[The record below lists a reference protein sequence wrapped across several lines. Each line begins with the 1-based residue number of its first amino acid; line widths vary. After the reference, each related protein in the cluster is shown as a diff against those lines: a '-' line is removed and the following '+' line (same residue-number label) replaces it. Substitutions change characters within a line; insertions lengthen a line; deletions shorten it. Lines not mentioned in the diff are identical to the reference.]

1 MVKYF
6 KYILV
11 AACIA
16 MLSASCNKWLE
27 VKPQDGIIRDDY
39 WKTKEQFEAAVIGC
53 YSSLLDNAL
62 VTDLFAW
69 GELRADMVTSTLNTP
84 ADAVNI
90 MQNNILPSN
99 SFTDWSA
106 VYRTINNCNTV
117 IEYGPAVIKNDPT
130 LTVAQ
135 QNAWLAEAYA
145 MRGLM
150 YFYLLRT
157 FGEVPLQLTATS
169 TDDQVQLLA
178 KSSQDSVYGQI
189 MSDLKYAEQ
198 NAVETYG
205 VTATDKGR
213 ITKSTV
219 FAIEADAY
227 LWEDKYDSCV
237 AACDS
242 IINSQRFGLVP
253 GNVSQESW
261 FNTLY
266 YNGNSSESIFEFQFD
281 AQALNPFY
289 DMFTSSSKE
298 YSAPSTYLG
307 DEVYGL
313 DQSGLQKDIRGDG
326 GSYDAAS
333 GTLIKYAGATAG
345 ASITLRT
352 QALSYAHWI
361 VYRYADI
368 LLMKAEALAY
378 LNRGG
383 ESLQLIQTVRDRAQ
397 AIDFTKETPDSTS
410 ANDVAKYVLDERA
423 REFSFEGK
431 RWYDVLR
438 YAKRNN
444 YTNLSELLSVVVQ
457 NAPSYL
463 IQTIQNKYKDVNSHY
478 LPINQ
483 SELQADPDLVQNI
496 FYTTQ

>member
-1 MVKYF
+1 MIKFF

-11 AACIA
+11 AAGVS
-16 MLSASCNKWLE
+16 MLMVSCSKWLE

-62 VTDLFAW
+62 VTDLFVW
-69 GELRADMVTSTLNTP
+69 GELRADMVVSTLNTP
-84 ADAVNI
+84 VDAVNI
-90 MQNNILPSN
+90 MQDNILSSN

-117 IEYGPAVIKNDPT
+117 IEYGPTVIKNDPT
-130 LTVAQ
+130 LTVTQ

-145 MRGLM
+145 LRGLM

-157 FGEVPLQLTATS
+157 FREVPLQLTATS
-169 TDDQVQLLA
+169 TDNQVQLLA
-178 KSSQDSVYGQI
+178 KSPEDSVYSQI
-189 MSDLKYAEQ
+189 ISDLKFAEQ

-213 ITKSTV
+213 ITKNTV

-227 LWEDKYDSCV
+227 LWENKYDSCA

-242 IINSQRFGLVP
+242 IINSQRLGLVP
-253 GNVSQESW
+253 STLSQESW

-266 YNGNSSESIFEFQFD
+266 YNGNSTESIFEFQFD

-289 DMFTSSSKE
+289 NMFTSSTAQYNAST
-298 YSAPSTYLG
+298 TYLG
-307 DEVYGL
+307 NDIYGL
-313 DQSGLQKDIRGDG
+313 DLSGLQRDIRGDG
-326 GSYDAAS
+326 GSYAAAG
-333 GTLIKYAGATAG
+333 GTLIKYAGATG
-345 ASITLRT
+345 GTSITLRT

-361 VYRYADI
+361 VYRYADV
-368 LLMKAEALAY
+368 LLMKAEAMAY

-383 ESLQLIQTVRDRAQ
+383 ESLQLIQTIRNRGQ
-397 AIDFTKETPDSTS
+397 AIDLTAETPDST
-410 ANDVAKYVLDERA
+410 AADDVARYVLDERA

-431 RWYDVLR
+431 RWYDLLR

-444 YTNLSELLSVVVQ
+444 YANIDALGQAAIV
-457 NAPSYL
+457 NAPAYL
-463 IQTIQNKYKDVNSHY
+463 IQTILNKFKDVNSHY
-478 LPINQ
+478 LPISQ
-483 SELQADPDLVQNI
+483 DELQADPKLVQNP
-496 FYTTQ
+496 YYGK

>member
-6 KYILV
+6 KYVLV
-11 AACIA
+11 AACIV
-16 MLSASCNKWLE
+16 MLSASCKKWLE

-53 YSSLLDNAL
+53 YSSLLDNAV
-62 VTDLFAW
+62 VTDLFVW
-69 GELRADMVTSTLNTP
+69 GELRADMVASTLNTP

-90 MQNNILPSN
+90 MWDNILPSN
-99 SFTDWSA
+99 TYTDWSA
-106 VYRTINNCNTV
+106 VYRTINYCNTV
-117 IEYGPAVIKNDPT
+117 IEYGPTVIKNDPT
-130 LTVAQ
+130 LTETQ
-135 QNAWLAEAYA
+135 QNAYLSEAYA
-145 MRGLM
+145 LRGLM

-169 TDDQVQLLA
+169 TDNQVQLLP
-178 KSSQDSVYGQI
+178 KSSKDSVYGQI
-189 MSDLKYAEQ
+189 MSDLKFAEK

-213 ITKSTV
+213 ITKNTV

-227 LWEDKYDSCV
+227 LWEDKYDSCA

-242 IINSQRFGLVP
+242 VISSQRLGLVP
-253 GNVSQESW
+253 GTSQESW
-261 FNTLY
+261 FNSLY
-266 YNGNSSESIFEFQFD
+266 YAGNSTESIFEFQFD

-289 DMFTSSSKE
+289 NMFISSTMQYTAPTE
-298 YSAPSTYLG
+298 YLS
-307 DEVYGL
+307 DQVYGL
-313 DQSGLQKDIRGDG
+313 DMSGLQKDIRGDG
-326 GSYDAAS
+326 GSYDAAG
-333 GTLIKYAGATAG
+333 GTVLKYAASAAG

-397 AIDFTKETPDSTS
+397 AIDLTSETPDSTS
-410 ANDVAKYVLDERA
+410 ADDVAKYVLDERA

-431 RWYDVLR
+431 RWYDLLR

-444 YTNLSELLSVVVQ
+444 YTNIDVLGQAAIQ
-457 NAPSYL
+457 NVPSYL
-463 IQTIQNKYKDVNSHY
+463 IQTILNKFKDVNSHY

-483 SELQADPDLVQNI
+483 DELQADPLLVQNP
-496 FYTTQ
+496 YYGN